1 MTELYTYE
9 QPTNERIRAFL
20 RLEKLFKQYD
30 FHLRQA
36 NVWNNAIAID
46 SINELLA
53 FTGRSDIKLE
63 VLKELERQHARL
75 QRLSQ
80 RSQIDQNQLESLL
93 NKQKKLITELQSI
106 QGQLGQNTQT
116 VELLSALRQKSSI
129 PGCVCDFDLPAYQY
143 WQSMDEQSRKADIQ
157 KWFEPFNILDQ
168 SIHLILDILRHSV
181 EGSEEVAISG
191 FFQKSI
197 DTNQAIQLLRISI
210 ASDSDYYPEI
220 SAGKHRFSIRFM
232 SNKDPSKRPE
242 QCNEDIN
249 FKLNLCTI

>member
-20 RLEKLFKQYD
+20 RLEKLFRQYD
-30 FHLRQA
+30 FHLRQG
-36 NVWNNAIAID
+36 NTWNNAIAID

-53 FTGRSDIKLE
+53 LTNRSDVKLE
-63 VLKELERQHARL
+63 ALKELERQHTRL
-75 QRLSQ
+75 QRLSK
-80 RSQIDQNQLESLL
+80 RSQIDQNQLETLL
-93 NKQKKLITELQSI
+93 NKQKKLITALQSI
-106 QGQLGQNTQT
+106 QGQMGQNTQS
-116 VELLSALRQKSSI
+116 VELLSAIRQKSSV
-129 PGCVCDFDLPAYQY
+129 PGCVCDFDLPAFQF
-143 WQSMDEQSRKADIQ
+143 WQSLPDQIRKGHIQ
-157 KWFEPFNILDQ
+157 KWFEPFSILDQ

-181 EGSEEVAISG
+181 EDSDEVATNG

-210 ASDSDYYPEI
+210 APNSDYYPEI

-232 SNKDPSKRPE
+232 SNKDPEKRPE
-242 QCNEDIN
+242 QCNENIN